1 MKRSTD
7 RILTN
12 QVGSLARPK
21 DLLEMMDAKLKG
33 KPYDSESY
41 NKRVHSAVAEVVR
54 KQVECA
60 VDIVTDGEQG
70 KASFNAYVVERLTG
84 FAPVASSE
92 ERIAA
97 RMKLNEAQ
105 AFPEYYE
112 KYFADHMCGVGPN
125 QQVVCTGRIAY
136 KGQEAVRTDIENLK
150 AALQGV
156 WLPKRCLCL
165 PLLRVSGATTTIVR
179 TRSFSMLWPKRCG
192 RSISRLWMQVSFSK

>member
-7 RILTN
+7 RILTTH
-12 QVGSLARPK
+12 VGSLARPK
-21 DLLEMMDAKLKG
+21 DLLEMMDAKLRS
-33 KPYDSESY
+33 KPYDNESY
-41 NKRVHSAVAEVVR
+41 NKRVRSAVTEVVR
-54 KQVECA
+54 KQVECG

-112 KYFADHMCGVGPN
+112 KYFAEHMCGVGPN
-125 QQVVCTGRIAY
+125 LQVVCTGHRDE
-136 KGQEAVRTDIENLK
+136 EAV
-150 AALQGV
+150 AAQVKRQARGET
-156 WLPKRCLCL
+156 LPFRHCHIAS
-165 PLLRVSGATTTIVR
+165 PLGPNWDEAID
-179 TRSFSMLWPKRCG
+179 PIC
-192 RSISRLWMQVSFSK
+192 